1 MFKCRRNS
9 ESADVRVKG
18 VCNVINAGNA
28 MDVEPEQQDIDDDSS
43 VPYKI
48 PLENVRNISEEE
60 RARIQW
66 KSDEIERLG
75 INCGWD
81 ISTTFEEDLAMMYIR
96 RNKSVPSWLEEKL
109 LRMKELH
116 EQKGKEYKETTTLS
130 FDDYATCIEELLED
144 DEMEKDADN

>member
-18 VCNVINAGNA
+18 DCSVINAGND
-28 MDVEPEQQDIDDDSS
+28 MDVEPEQQDIDDNNKI
-43 VPYKI
+43 PYKI
-48 PLENVRNISEEE
+48 TLENVRNISEEE

-81 ISTTFEEDLAMMYIR
+81 ISTTLEEDVALVYIR
-96 RNKSVPSWLEEKL
+96 SNKKVPAWLEEKL
-109 LRMKELH
+109 LRMKYLYEK
-116 EQKGKEYKETTTLS
+116 EGKDYKETTSMTYS
-130 FDDYATCIEELLED
+130 EYTMSLLELYED
-144 DEMEKDADN
+144 TGDKEPV